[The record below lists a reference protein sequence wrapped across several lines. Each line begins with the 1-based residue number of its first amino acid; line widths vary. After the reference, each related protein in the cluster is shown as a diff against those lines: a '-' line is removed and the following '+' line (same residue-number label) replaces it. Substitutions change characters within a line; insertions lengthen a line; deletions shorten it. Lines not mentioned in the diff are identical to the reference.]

1 LRINLLAA
9 PSRPEA
15 VAAPSNKIALQ
26 AVFLVVRGFRPR
38 LQHRLVCVG
47 VKPTS
52 LKAVRCNRTW
62 IVYTPHQPGVYI
74 GCANRVDT
82 LTDMAY
88 DDPPF
93 FEGVRMAEKESLVIA
108 SKVKNYIKE
117 TAELKCSAAVIDV
130 LSDKVRVLC
139 DEAMKN
145 AKADGRKTV
154 QEKDFR

>member
-1 LRINLLAA
+1 
-9 PSRPEA
+9 
-15 VAAPSNKIALQ
+15 
-26 AVFLVVRGFRPR
+26 
-38 LQHRLVCVG
+38 
-47 VKPTS
+47 
-52 LKAVRCNRTW
+52 
-62 IVYTPHQPGVYI
+62 
-74 GCANRVDT
+74 
-82 LTDMAY
+82 
-88 DDPPF
+88 
-93 FEGVRMAEKESLVIA
+93 MAEKESLVIA